1 MRKCCSNGRIGPIKC
16 AIGESAVSTADSL
29 TAHFIGE
36 KSVYFTLVVFRSR
49 LERRADG
56 PPLPELRPVEQ
67 VQEHEGQLG
76 QLRRSRLH
84 HRILLAQLTD
94 RPYLIYR
101 GIRNPGVKQCFVFC
115 AADFWS
121 LLA

>member
-1 MRKCCSNGRIGPIKC
+1 M
-16 AIGESAVSTADSL
+16 ADSL

-36 KSVYFTLVVFRSR
+36 KSVYFTLVVFLSR

-67 VQEHEGQLG
+67 VQDHEGQLG